1 MSEPKILISA
11 TDLAKIFAGFTRIEF
26 GPDECEQVEDAWNN
40 GCSEAVR
47 EAYLEEATKYIEVLR
62 QRRGIEVLRRMY
74 APRTDIC
81 GAQSDD
87 DPPVTCS
94 CEPGHDGDHM
104 GGTRCGTV
112 TWPRGV
118 SRQSGARR
126 SSQRRSD
133 TQSSTARSTRTTT
146 KMRNPRLRSA
156 LLRRVAMLSDLDEM
170 SFADDGDR
178 ADGEAQ
184 SDDIEREESIA
195 EALEY
200 VASRM
205 RHRNRPESPD
215 GSNHSTLSNSPP
227 RPDDERIS
235 LKLEPIVLAN
245 EAQRPMLWQIV
256 RRLVEE
262 GNVPR
267 TDNPRVDGDR
277 ERADRLQNEV
287 HTLKRALDSS
297 PDRAKQYLAMSR
309 DDVARLTKENQ
320 RMAKRIGSLRKALAV
335 AEGREPR
342 SGTAMPAWKCDH
354 STRDVTPDGRSCRAC
369 TAESFRSLMSEL
381 VCAWDRYSPDED
393 VGMVGLVSKIEAIR
407 AFIGGAG
414 E

>member
-1 MSEPKILISA
+1 MSCLNRAWTRPWPGARTLEVESDRCLRRPTSSAPPSTFGSPVTTYELRRFANDLIDAIAMPKGRDFQHAWKAACLFFGRFDSEPTLLTEVRAEERSVCAAI
-11 TDLAKIFAGFTRIEF
+11 
-26 GPDECEQVEDAWNN
+26 VE
-40 GCSEAVR
+40 
-47 EAYLEEATKYIEVLR
+47 R
-62 QRRGIEVLRRMY
+62 QASIHRM
-74 APRTDIC
+74 R
-81 GAQSDD
+81 AQSY
-87 DPPVTCS
+87 
-94 CEPGHDGDHM
+94 
-104 GGTRCGTV
+104 
-112 TWPRGV
+112 
-118 SRQSGARR
+118 
-126 SSQRRSD
+126 
-133 TQSSTARSTRTTT
+133 
-146 KMRNPRLRSA
+146 
-156 LLRRVAMLSDLDEM
+156 
-170 SFADDGDR
+170 ADDGDR